1 MDTNATT
8 TVTITLAPSPPVAA
22 PSFTGSHILLD
33 HNWLVSLRGK
43 QYGIWQARGH
53 DGCILML
60 GDQTAAI
67 PMTAPTFIAVTSSVA
82 LAIGFVLVL
91 AAKLYKP
98 GWKQI

>member
-1 MDTNATT
+1 
-8 TVTITLAPSPPVAA
+8 
-22 PSFTGSHILLD
+22 
-33 HNWLVSLRGK
+33 
-43 QYGIWQARGH
+43 
-53 DGCILML
+53 ML

-67 PMTAPTFIAVTSSVA
+67 PMTAPTFIAVTSSVV